1 MGVET
6 FVLAQE
12 TYLHAALRALREE
25 MSARLQTRQ
34 ERVREKAEQRITE
47 WLEWVEV
54 LEETDLDNHR
64 RAVQEPEWDFA
75 AADSE
80 NERQWR
86 AAVAMGREWLAV
98 CDNLAEAGLSVRS
111 QAALRQ
117 KVEELEDILTWSNE
131 YAASPAY
138 RQLTEEAVSQYQ
150 ASLLHSRPF
159 SQA

>member
-1 MGVET
+1 MGIET

-25 MSARLQTRQ
+25 IATRLQTRR
-34 ERVREKAEQRITE
+34 ERVKEKAEQRITE

-54 LEETDLDNHR
+54 LEEADLDNHR

-75 AADSE
+75 AADAE

-98 CDNLAEAGLSVRS
+98 CDNLAEAGLSV
-111 QAALRQ
+111 QAGSALRQ
-117 KVEELEDILTWSNE
+117 KVEELEGILNWSDE

-150 ASLLHSRPF
+150 AGLLEEGGWIL
-159 SQA
+159 